1 MYLVLFVTGFDEK
14 DVEAAEREE
23 EEARAIQKR
32 LAEQLDEGDFS
43 LDMFAEV
50 FFSRSCSS
58 RTIYFILGGMLS

>member
-1 MYLVLFVTGFDEK
+1 LSVAGFDEK

-43 LDMFAEV
+43 FDIFSKV
-50 FFSRSCSS
+50 FFSSNCPNK
-58 RTIYFILGGMLS
+58 ILHFILAGILS